1 MTNAERKKA
10 KRDAENANR
19 EANNLKKLED
29 IRFKRMQE
37 QKDKEYTNS
46 LQSG

>member
-10 KRDAENANR
+10 KRDAENAKR
-19 EANNLKKLED
+19 EANNLK
-29 IRFKRMQE
+29 RSQ
-37 QKDKEYTNS
+37 DKIAIKE